1 MGEGS
6 ESRSRRKPV
15 RPGRPV
21 LCRCVVGK
29 PRATCF
35 KPEGVSPSRLK
46 DVVITLDELEA
57 IRLADKLGL
66 YHAEAAGLMKV
77 SRQTFG
83 RILDSA
89 HRKVALALVE
99 GHSICIEGG
108 HIQPQDPNGEPDE
121 PGICVCLHCGT
132 EIPHHNGTPC
142 RTLDCPDCGRPMV
155 RRGRCSSID

>member
-1 MGEGS
+1 MGEGI
-6 ESRSRRKPV
+6 ERRNAS

-21 LCRCVVGK
+21 QFRRVGGM
-29 PRATCF
+29 PRVTCF
-35 KPEGVSPSRLK
+35 KPEGVAPHRLK

-83 RILDSA
+83 RILESS

-99 GHSICIEGG
+99 GHSICIDGG
-108 HIQPQDPNGEPDE
+108 NIQPQDPDAGPYL

-142 RTLDCPDCGRPMV
+142 RTLECPDCCRPMV
-155 RRGRCSSID
+155 RRWCCSSID